1 MRGGYSSKYSN
12 FLLLTIVLFNLLCAV
27 GPPGLPI
34 GQKAEASKKEF
45 YKILSQNHTKQRRE
59 PQGAHYELTYIVNY
73 REHNS
78 CLREMIVE
86 IEEQTG
92 NIVSLKNGK
101 EICESTLP
109 HFRVCAP
116 LKCVSL
122 NFPFQPEKVV
132 AIFQCQLDSFC
143 IKLRVSERISYEQSA
158 IFFLQIFPYWT
169 KFPNH
174 SIYLKVFSTEVPSIA
189 VFFEVIE
196 APIRRLMVQKLGT

>member
-1 MRGGYSSKYSN
+1 MALRGRRIDNFDNISLAACSQGLPICVSSTSFQKSSIGWPQQPP
-12 FLLLTIVLFNLLCAV
+12 TVKV

-34 GQKAEASKKEF
+34 GQKAEASNKEF

-59 PQGAHYELTYIVNY
+59 P
-73 REHNS
+73 NS

-116 LKCVSL
+116 LDCVPL
-122 NFPFQPEKVV
+122 NSPHQPEKLV

-143 IKLRVSERISYEQSA
+143 IKLRVSERMSCELSG
-158 IFFLQIFPYWT
+158 IFPKNLAY
-169 KFPNH
+169 H
-174 SIYLKVFSTEVPSIA
+174 
-189 VFFEVIE
+189 
-196 APIRRLMVQKLGT
+196 